1 MTKKY
6 FKAGILLA
14 ALGIPVFVFLFLKF
28 FGKNN
33 FDLPY
38 FFPVIAENGEVKVI
52 NGDTIF
58 HQPPSFQL
66 FDQNKRSFE
75 YNPSKGGIRILS
87 FFFSRCGTICPT
99 TNSNLNRVQEK
110 FKDKI
115 SIISITVDPVYDT
128 PEVLN
133 VYAKKYQDKLGLW
146 YFLSGDKKYIY
157 NLAIKGFKLPVAD
170 ANEYD
175 QNIKS
180 IDETFIHSDKLLLID
195 DRGFIRGIYSST
207 DKFEIDRLVV
217 EIKVLLTKVEKVG
230 N

>member
-14 ALGIPVFVFLFLKF
+14 TLGIPVFVFLFLKF

-38 FFPVIAENGEVKVI
+38 FFPVIAENGQVKVI
-52 NGDTIF
+52 KGDTIF

-66 FDQNKRSFE
+66 IDQNNRPFK
-75 YNPSKGGIRILS
+75 YNPTGGGIRILS

-99 TNSNLNRVQEK
+99 TNSNLGRIQEK

-115 SIISITVDPVYDT
+115 SLISITVDPVYDT
-128 PEVLN
+128 QKILN
-133 VYAKKYQDKLGLW
+133 AYAQKYQRNLGSW
-146 YFLSGDKKYIY
+146 FFLTGDKKYIY
-157 NLAIKGFKLPVAD
+157 DLAIKGFKLPVAD

-195 DRGFIRGIYSST
+195 DQGFVRGIYSST
-207 DKFEIDRLVV
+207 DKFDIDRLVV

-230 N
+230 S

>member
-6 FKAGILLA
+6 FKAGILIA
-14 ALGIPVFVFLFLKF
+14 TLGIPVFVFLFLKF

-66 FDQNKRSFE
+66 IDQNNRPFKYKSTD
-75 YNPSKGGIRILS
+75 GGIRIIS

-99 TNSNLNRVQEK
+99 TNSNLSRIQEK
-110 FKDKI
+110 FKDKV
-115 SIISITVDPVYDT
+115 SLISITVDPVYDT
-128 PEVLN
+128 PKVLSA
-133 VYAKKYQDKLGLW
+133 YSKKHQAKLGLW
-146 YFLSGDKKYIY
+146 FFLTGDKRYIY

-217 EIKVLLTKVEKVG
+217 EIKVLLTKAKKVG

>member
-14 ALGIPVFVFLFLKF
+14 TLGIPVLVFLFLKF

-66 FDQNKRSFE
+66 IDQNNRPFK
-75 YNPSKGGIRILS
+75 YNPTGGGIRIVS
-87 FFFSRCGTICPT
+87 FFFSRCGTVCPT
-99 TNSNLNRVQEK
+99 TNSNLSRIQEK

-115 SIISITVDPVYDT
+115 SLISITVDPVYDT
-128 PEVLN
+128 QKILN
-133 VYAKKYQDKLGLW
+133 AYAQKYQGNSGFW
-146 YFLSGDKKYIY
+146 FFLTGDKKYIY
-157 NLAIKGFKLPVAD
+157 DLAIKGFKLPVAD

-195 DRGFIRGIYSST
+195 DQGFIRGIYSST
-207 DKFEIDRLVV
+207 DKFEIVRLVV

>member
-14 ALGIPVFVFLFLKF
+14 TLGIPVFVFLFLKF

-66 FDQNKRSFE
+66 IDQNNRPFK
-75 YNPSKGGIRILS
+75 YNPTGGGIRILS

-99 TNSNLNRVQEK
+99 TNSNLSRIHEK

-115 SIISITVDPVYDT
+115 SLISITVDPVYDT
-128 PEVLN
+128 QKVLN
-133 VYAKKYQDKLGLW
+133 AYAQKYQGNPGFW
-146 YFLSGDKKYIY
+146 SFLTGDKKYIY
-157 NLAIKGFKLPVAD
+157 DLAIKGFKLPVAD

-195 DRGFIRGIYSST
+195 DQGFIRGIYSST
-207 DKFEIDRLVV
+207 DKFDIDRLVV

-230 N
+230 S